1 MKGSYWGGVLNDKTH
16 IGMTLREKA
25 STLAQIASTSERI
38 HKSRQFSPKADE
50 SSCTK
55 QGPTDIYIRDGGW
68 ILSAFLRTYSFC
80 SSFSIL
86 PLHHQTAGEGM
97 KSNRLT
103 VFI

>member
-1 MKGSYWGGVLNDKTH
+1 MIKPILGRHSERKV
-16 IGMTLREKA
+16 
-25 STLAQIASTSERI
+25 STLAQIASTSKRI
-38 HKSRQFSPKADE
+38 HKSRQFSPKAGE

-55 QGPTDIYIRDGGW
+55 QGPTDIYIRDGEW

-86 PLHHQTAGEGM
+86 PLHHQTAGEVM